1 MYCDGETTNMSI
13 DQVNTC
19 FIFRQIE
26 ADTILLSIY
35 TRLWDNGHTE
45 VAVIDSEDTDVY
57 VQAAYVSD
65 QVYL

>member
-1 MYCDGETTNMSI
+1 M
-13 DQVNTC
+13 
-19 FIFRQIE
+19 FRQTE

-35 TRLWDNGHTE
+35 ARLRGNGHTE

>member
-1 MYCDGETTNMSI
+1 MYCDGETTNTSI

-19 FIFRQIE
+19 FIFRQTE

-35 TRLWDNGHTE
+35 ARLRDNGHTDG
-45 VAVIDSEDTDVY
+45 AVIDSEDTDVY